1 MADGLSVDV
10 GILLIIVVTASLT
23 SGSLSVSQRQD
34 VSAEVSLGDPPHR
47 VILPS
52 GSEGQDRPARDPLTA
67 RRGRAKRCTCYTYK
81 DKECVYYCHL
91 DIIWINTPEHT
102 VPYGMA
108 SSPGS
113 LRKKRSVR
121 TAQSS
126 RSSRSSAASRRCA
139 CMLHTDSECSRFCTN
154 RQKRRPPAAP
164 NAKKRTPPFH
174 RGDREWT
181 LK

>member
-1 MADGLSVDV
+1 MADRPSARV
-10 GILLIIVVTASLT
+10 GILFVIVVTASLT
-23 SGSLSVSQRQD
+23 NGSSSVTQRKD
-34 VSAEVSLGDPPHR
+34 VSGEVSLGDPPRR
-47 VILPS
+47 VIVPS
-52 GSEGQDRPARDPLTA
+52 GAGAQDRSAHDPLTG
-67 RRGRAKRCTCYTYK
+67 RRGRTKRCTCYTYK

-113 LRKKRSVR
+113 LRTKRSVR
-121 TAQSS
+121 TA

-139 CMLHTDSECSRFCTN
+139 CTLHMDSECSRFCTN
-154 RQKRRPPAAP
+154 RQMRRPPATP
-164 NAKKRTPPFH
+164 NTKKGTPPFH
-174 RGDREWT
+174 RGDKERT